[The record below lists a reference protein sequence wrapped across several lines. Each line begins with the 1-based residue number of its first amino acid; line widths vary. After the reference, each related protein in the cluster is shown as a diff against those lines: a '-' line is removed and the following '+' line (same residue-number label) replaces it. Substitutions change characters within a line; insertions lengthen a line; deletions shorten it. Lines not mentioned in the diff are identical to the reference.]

1 MYDLISLYES
11 GYLKI
16 EDGMYEIYYEVL
28 GNFDGIL
35 VLYIYGGLG
44 VGCNKNSRRFF
55 NLKVYKIV
63 LFD

>member
-1 MYDLISLYES
+1 MYDLNSLYES

-35 VLYIYGGLG
+35 VLYIYGGFG
-44 VGCNKNSRRFF
+44 VGCNENSRRFF